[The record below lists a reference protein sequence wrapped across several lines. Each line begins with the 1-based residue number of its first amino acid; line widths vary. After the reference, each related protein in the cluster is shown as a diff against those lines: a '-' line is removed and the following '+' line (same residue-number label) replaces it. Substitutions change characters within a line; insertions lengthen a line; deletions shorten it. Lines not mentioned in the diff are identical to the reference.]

1 MLCWGVR
8 DMEPFDGYMV
18 TSPLVKLEY
27 GGTVYQSKPIKDAS
41 KNPNFPDPVITFD
54 VVSWVYYL

>member
-1 MLCWGVR
+1 MR